1 MKTLTNKTT
10 QIVLKNDE
18 QGKPV
23 FATYGDLLLITINM
37 APEQGFSIADIRERL
52 KIASAIEESK
62 DGEIKLNESES
73 ALLKAS
79 FDKFKWAQIHKDLV
93 ELSDKL
99 NSL

>member
-37 APEQGFSIADIRERL
+37 APEQGFSIADIRERI
-52 KIASAIEESK
+52 KIANAIDEGK
-62 DGEIKLNESES
+62 DGEIKFNESES
-73 ALLKAS
+73 VLLKTS
-79 FDKFKWAQIHKDLV
+79 FDKFKWAHVHKDLV
-93 ELSDKL
+93 ELSDNL